1 MFPDAHSD
9 PRTWHTPSPLETRRC
24 VERRASLSHRAR
36 LSLANATSAPSGTA
50 DRQTPVPIRTARV
63 RRTPR
68 PDWWSCREVVTETSA
83 EPARAASDRRPTPH
97 SPSRVTRHDDRLHH
111 G

>member
-68 PDWWSCREVVTETSA
+68 PDWWWCREVVTETTRVR
-83 EPARAASDRRPTPH
+83 PRARRLTVVPP
-97 SPSRVTRHDDRLHH
+97 PLFSRATRHDRLHH